1 MFIALV
7 LISCYAFS
15 VFGLLSIMKG
25 LSFPIFNTKS
35 PAGAPRF
42 SLEDPIEK
50 QKYFSYKAGPEIEK
64 LKEFLH
70 NNTFVAI
77 LLGPKNSGKGT
88 YTKLFMEAVGSE
100 HVAHISVGDIVRGL
114 NKEISAEDSK
124 KSLVDF
130 LKTRYRGF
138 VSIDKALDVVAGR
151 DTTTLMPTELI
162 LASLEREIDRIGR
175 KAIFIDGFP
184 RTLDQISYS
193 LFLRALIGY
202 RNDPDLFVFIDVP
215 EAVVDE
221 RIKNRVVF
229 PICQTPR
236 SLRLLRTKEIGYDEA
251 IKEFYLICDTPA
263 CNGARMVA
271 KEGDAVGIGPLRERI
286 DKDVEIMKRLLDLR
300 GVPQIFLRNSISVS
314 AARDNVD
321 EYEITPS
328 YRYEWDE
335 TSKKVHVTEEPWTIT
350 DDEGNEAYS
359 LLPAP
364 IGVSLIK
371 QTASALGL

>member
-1 MFIALV
+1 M
-7 LISCYAFS
+7 
-15 VFGLLSIMKG
+15 
-25 LSFPIFNTKS
+25 
-35 PAGAPRF
+35 
-42 SLEDPIEK
+42 
-50 QKYFSYKAGPEIEK
+50 
-64 LKEFLH
+64 
-70 NNTFVAI
+70 
-77 LLGPKNSGKGT
+77 
-88 YTKLFMEAVGSE
+88 
-100 HVAHISVGDIVRGL
+100 
-114 NKEISAEDSK
+114 
-124 KSLVDF
+124 
-130 LKTRYRGF
+130 
-138 VSIDKALDVVAGR
+138 
-151 DTTTLMPTELI
+151 
-162 LASLEREIDRIGR
+162 
-175 KAIFIDGFP
+175 
-184 RTLDQISYS
+184 
-193 LFLRALIGY
+193 
-202 RNDPDLFVFIDVP
+202 P

-221 RIKNRVVF
+221 RIKNRVVC